1 MATASSNVQVKV
13 TYKGIDNVSKTSARA
28 TAGVRRFGK
37 SAKDATKDARNFG
50 KAFEES
56 GDRISDTS
64 GKASTA
70 LSSLG
75 DFAGSSE
82 GAFRSASEAAGLLDD
97 IMTVLPGP
105 IGIAAGAIAGLTTV
119 LVLNRQE
126 AARSAARIRQ
136 AFGPELAQEVSAL
149 RREFGFSAEAAVD
162 LGRAI
167 EQSGI
172 PAEELAPKLRRVV
185 ENAEEIGEDGSQAVS
200 DFAKT
205 LIAAGK
211 PVDRLVAKLRRLNLE
226 ASNRAFAD
234 LTATRKE
241 GEEADKA
248 AATAL
253 DNLTKKLSEQRRA
266 LRDLQAGRTGEFKR
280 LSEQRNLLQSVGDFL
295 TGNERRQ
302 RALSAA
308 ADRDAQSIADQVITQ
323 RKVLLFASFRGG
335 SSFFGATFL
344 MNPKTFYLFEP
355 LKLAKTDRLTR

>member
-1 MATASSNVQVKV
+1 VATATNNVQVKV
-13 TYKGIDNVSKTSARA
+13 QFNGVNNSKKAARQA
-28 TAGVRRFGK
+28 TEGVRRFGK

-75 DFAGSSE
+75 DFAGTSE

-162 LGRAI
+162 LGKAI
-167 EQSGI
+167 EQAWSKM
-172 PAEELAPKLRRVV
+172 LK
-185 ENAEEIGEDGSQAVS
+185 
-200 DFAKT
+200 
-205 LIAAGK
+205 
-211 PVDRLVAKLRRLNLE
+211 RLVRTAHRRSVTLP
-226 ASNRAFAD
+226 
-234 LTATRKE
+234 
-241 GEEADKA
+241 
-248 AATAL
+248 
-253 DNLTKKLSEQRRA
+253 
-266 LRDLQAGRTGEFKR
+266 KR
-280 LSEQRNLLQSVGDFL
+280 
-295 TGNERRQ
+295 
-302 RALSAA
+302 
-308 ADRDAQSIADQVITQ
+308 
-323 RKVLLFASFRGG
+323 
-335 SSFFGATFL
+335 
-344 MNPKTFYLFEP
+344 
-355 LKLAKTDRLTR
+355 